1 MKFIY
6 HKDIVS
12 ISKLILFISCFM
24 MISCSTNCKEESYY
38 YDTGEL
44 WVEEKLVDKKDS
56 IYSTKIFNKKGYLE
70 KEGYTDKF
78 QNPIGLW
85 IEYFAD
91 GKVKWKGEIKDKQYY
106 LPDSLFL
113 NMHNQYSYIEIEGS
127 PRYLKKGNSYK
138 MRTYVEGV
146 PSTFYE
152 VTDSM
157 GYPFEFNKEDPENYV
172 YVFTPNERGVF
183 EIWIMF
189 PDSSGYIVPKK
200 SRAKL
205 FSISVY

>member
-85 IEYFAD
+85 IEYFCR
-91 GKVKWKGEIKDKQYY
+91 WKSEVERRDK
-106 LPDSLFL
+106 
-113 NMHNQYSYIEIEGS
+113 
-127 PRYLKKGNSYK
+127 R
-138 MRTYVEGV
+138 
-146 PSTFYE
+146 
-152 VTDSM
+152 
-157 GYPFEFNKEDPENYV
+157 
-172 YVFTPNERGVF
+172 
-183 EIWIMF
+183 
-189 PDSSGYIVPKK
+189 
-200 SRAKL
+200 
-205 FSISVY
+205 